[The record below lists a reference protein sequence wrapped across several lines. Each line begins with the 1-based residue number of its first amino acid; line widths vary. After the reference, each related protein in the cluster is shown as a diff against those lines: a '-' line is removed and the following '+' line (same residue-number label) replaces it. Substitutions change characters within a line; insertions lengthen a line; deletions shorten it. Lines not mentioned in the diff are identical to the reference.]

1 MNQVDESGSEVL
13 LKLRDLLLPCQACV
27 QSTQA
32 WMHFWPHSQRKIKDC
47 KLNQWNF
54 KLRAKP
60 RELKGADLTLYGP
73 AHGGANEAALRMFA
87 EIGAVENVA
96 AYVERVKNK
105 EFRLMGVGHPVYRH
119 YDPRAVLIKQVAY
132 EVFEVT
138 GSNPLIDIA
147 LEVERVV
154 LEDDYFVSRRLNPNV
169 DFYSGLIY
177 QALDMM
183 TVVFAIPRT
192 VGWLAHWSEML
203 DDPDYTAAS
212 DLYR

>member
-1 MNQVDESGSEVL
+1 
-13 LKLRDLLLPCQACV
+13 
-27 QSTQA
+27 
-32 WMHFWPHSQRKIKDC
+32 
-47 KLNQWNF
+47 
-54 KLRAKP
+54 
-60 RELKGADLTLYGP
+60 
-73 AHGGANEAALRMFA
+73 MFA